1 VGLPIA
7 EIHDTVSVA
16 EEKMP
21 EQAPASDW
29 QAACEA
35 RLRSARL
42 EPSWHHPSRRME
54 DPVSR
59 WRQMCA
65 RRDSTGAQPRPESY
79 RGYDQLVHSV
89 PVDPG
94 VRVIVLPVEPVVLE

>member
-1 VGLPIA
+1 MGLPIA
-7 EIHDTVSVA
+7 GIHDTVSVA

-54 DPVSR
+54 GRSPDGGRCVRGEIPREPSR
-59 WRQMCA
+59 DRS
-65 RRDSTGAQPRPESY
+65 RIEVTIS
-79 RGYDQLVHSV
+79 
-89 PVDPG
+89 
-94 VRVIVLPVEPVVLE
+94 